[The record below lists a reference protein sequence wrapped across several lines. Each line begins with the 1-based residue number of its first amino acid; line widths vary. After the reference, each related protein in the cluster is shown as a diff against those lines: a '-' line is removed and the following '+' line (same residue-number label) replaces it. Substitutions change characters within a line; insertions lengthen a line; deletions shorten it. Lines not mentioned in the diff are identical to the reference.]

1 MKIRP
6 VGAELLH
13 AERQTDR
20 PTDRETDTG
29 NEANSV
35 FMQFFERTQ
44 KRSYITSDI
53 YHIFIAEM
61 PSDELQTDHFMQ
73 CAHAWLWQKKKGTEE
88 MYSVTL
94 STVCQSVHA
103 HKYSNVHKESCQ
115 ACDIQSYIYASQTY
129 LFGTEC

>member
-20 PTDRETDTG
+20 ETDTG

-35 FMQFFERTQ
+35 FMQLFERTQ

-53 YHIFIAEM
+53 YYIFIAET

-73 CAHAWLWQKKKGTEE
+73 CAHAWLWQQKKKGTEE
-88 MYSVTL
+88 IYSVTL
-94 STVCQSVHA
+94 
-103 HKYSNVHKESCQ
+103 
-115 ACDIQSYIYASQTY
+115 
-129 LFGTEC
+129 